1 MDSPSR
7 RRNTYKSADSAADLT
22 VVFFSLVVAIRAGTM
37 TLRRVLSK
45 GPGYTRATCL
55 RDAATIVLT
64 SFEPSCNTC
73 KEAESS
79 ENKFF

>member
-22 VVFFSLVVAIRAGTM
+22 AVFFSLVVAIRAGTM
-37 TLRRVLSK
+37 TLRSVLSK

-55 RDAATIVLT
+55 RDAAAIVLT
-64 SFEPSCNTC
+64 SFESSCNTC
-73 KEAESS
+73 ERSGE
-79 ENKFF
+79 KF